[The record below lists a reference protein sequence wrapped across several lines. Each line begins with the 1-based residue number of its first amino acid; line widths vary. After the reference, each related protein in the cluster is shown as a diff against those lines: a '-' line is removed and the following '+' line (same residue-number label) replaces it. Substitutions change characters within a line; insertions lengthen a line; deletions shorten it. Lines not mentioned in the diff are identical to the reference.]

1 MANMTEPLSI
11 CVITGSRADYSYLY
25 TPMKL
30 IQACEKLKLQLVV
43 TGMHLSQRFGHT
55 VDYIEADGFSAD
67 ARVEMLSDANDA
79 AGIIRSIGEATIQF
93 GQVFE
98 KLKPDMLLV
107 LGDRF
112 ETLAAVQAALV
123 AQIPVAHI
131 GGGDVTQGAFDDAM
145 RHSIT
150 KMAHLHFVTNEPSR
164 RRVVQM
170 GENPATVH
178 LTGSPA
184 IDLLSSTQ
192 IGDKAQLLASL
203 GVPDDYEQL
212 VLLTYHPETL
222 SRLSIEVATD
232 AVISALST
240 LKDTAIII
248 TGANADT
255 GGQFV
260 NDALQAFAAENE
272 HCFFFM
278 SLGKDRFYNCLHH
291 CDMFVGNSSSGLYE
305 APSFKTPSVNIG
317 DRQKGRICAPS
328 VVSCATE
335 TSAIVEAMQKALV
348 LDCQNTVNPYG
359 QGNASEQI
367 VEIMSAIENPKS
379 LLQKSFYDS

>member
-1 MANMTEPLSI
+1 MKRPLSI

-25 TPMKL
+25 TPMKC
-30 IQACEKLKLQLVV
+30 IQASDKLRFQLVV

-55 VDYIEADGFSAD
+55 ADYIEADGFRAD
-67 ARVEMLSDANDA
+67 AQVQMLSEANDA
-79 AGIIRSIGEATIQF
+79 AGVITSIGEATIQF
-93 GQVFE
+93 AQVF
-98 KLKPDMLLV
+98 KNLQPDMLLV

-131 GGGDVTQGAFDDAM
+131 GGGDVTQGAFDDAI

-150 KMAHLHFVTNEPSR
+150 KMSHLHFVTNEQSK
-164 RRVVQM
+164 RRVMQM
-170 GENPATVH
+170 GENPAFVH

-184 IDLLSSTQ
+184 IDLIKKTQ
-192 IGDKAQLLASL
+192 IDDKTKLLTSL
-203 GVPDDYEQL
+203 GISDDYQQ
-212 VLLTYHPETL
+212 VALLTYHPETL
-222 SRLSIEVATD
+222 SHLSIEVATD
-232 AVISALST
+232 AVISSLSS

-260 NDALQAFAAENE
+260 NNALQTFAAEND

-291 CDMFVGNSSSGLYE
+291 CDVFIGNSSSGLYE
-305 APSFKTPSVNIG
+305 ASSFQTPSVNIG
-317 DRQKGRICAPS
+317 ERQKGRICAPS
-328 VVSCATE
+328 VISCATE

-348 LDCQNTVNPYG
+348 LDCQNTINPYG
-359 QGNASEQI
+359 QGDASEKI
-367 VEIMSAIENPKS
+367 VEIMSAIEKPKS
-379 LLQKSFYDS
+379 LLQKTFYDYEPS